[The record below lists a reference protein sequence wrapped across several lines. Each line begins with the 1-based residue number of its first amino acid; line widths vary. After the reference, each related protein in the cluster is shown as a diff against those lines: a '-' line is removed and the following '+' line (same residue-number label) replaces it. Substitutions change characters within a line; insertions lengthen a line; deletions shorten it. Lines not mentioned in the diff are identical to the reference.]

1 MDKVIRAIRQP
12 LEMTVVNAPTGG
24 QCTLINIECG
34 LPTGAGDS
42 MVAGRYPDGD
52 YVIGTVC
59 RGVPGT
65 IVLAPET
72 MRDLLQALFQL
83 VQS

>member
-12 LEMTVVNAPTGG
+12 LESTVVPAPTGG

-42 MVAGRYPDGD
+42 MVAGKYPDGD
-52 YVIGTVC
+52 YVIGVVC
-59 RGVPGT
+59 RGQPGT
-65 IVLAPET
+65 IVLHPET